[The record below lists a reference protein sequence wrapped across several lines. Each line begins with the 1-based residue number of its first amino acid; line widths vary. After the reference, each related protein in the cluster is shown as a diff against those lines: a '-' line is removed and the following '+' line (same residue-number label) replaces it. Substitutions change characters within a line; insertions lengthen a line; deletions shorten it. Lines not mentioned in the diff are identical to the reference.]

1 MSTGLAVICDKEV
14 FGLTATADDVS
25 TRRLRAWM
33 HAYLMHLGV
42 DPDRLGAVLDVAAVG
57 IVNSAWRNSVV
68 ENWHAGRGPL
78 SDADMLVINSHS
90 TWRVRQLAHRWRRD
104 LGLRYDTPAIAIDDS
119 AGDFDWLGSRLY
131 AWFASPHRKLPTGQV
146 LGGLAGDDLAEY
158 AQHAAGV
165 LGGLL
170 AQADTLGVAGSLWRA
185 ALHGG
190 LACRH
195 WWDTPTWP
203 QLVNDCV
210 GAAFDG
216 DHEYWSRYGHQL
228 RDLPAAPVQIAT
240 PEAMR
245 SILLRR
251 PWTLQ
256 AASADWLIRLGIG
269 FFQPAMTTPT
279 NLPDLDGSNVL

>member
-1 MSTGLAVICDKEV
+1 
-14 FGLTATADDVS
+14 LTATADDAS
-25 TRRLRAWM
+25 AQRLRAWM
-33 HAYLMHLGV
+33 HAYLTQLGV
-42 DPDRLGAVLDVAAVG
+42 DPDRLGQVLDLAVVG

-68 ENWHAGRGPL
+68 ENWHAGIGPL
-78 SDADMLVINSHS
+78 SDADMLIINSHS

-104 LGLRYDTPAIAIDDS
+104 LGLPYDTPTAVIDDS
-119 AGDFDWLGSRLY
+119 TSDFDWLGSRLY
-131 AWFASPHRKLPTGQV
+131 TWFTNPHRRLPTGHI
-146 LGGLAGDDLAEY
+146 LAELAGDDMAEY
-158 AQHAAGV
+158 DQHAAGV

-170 AQADTLGVAGSLWRA
+170 ARADTLGVAGSLLRA
-185 ALHGG
+185 ALHGA
-190 LACRH
+190 LACPH
-195 WWDTPTWP
+195 WWGTPTWP

-210 GAAFDG
+210 HAAFDG

-228 RDLPAAPVQIAT
+228 SELPAAPPQIAT

-269 FFQPAMTTPT
+269 FLRRATVTPT
-279 NLPDLDGSNVL
+279 GLPDLKESDVL